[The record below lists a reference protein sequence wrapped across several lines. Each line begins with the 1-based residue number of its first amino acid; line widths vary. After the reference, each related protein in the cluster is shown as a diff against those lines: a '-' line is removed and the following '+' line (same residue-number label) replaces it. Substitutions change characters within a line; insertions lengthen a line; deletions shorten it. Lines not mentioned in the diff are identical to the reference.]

1 MKKKFITLT
10 ILILVHIGIILTV
23 CGVDGVFTKTMA
35 PQEVVRYV
43 CDGFF
48 VAGVVYI
55 CIGGLIWASAKGAF
69 DGIGYHISYT
79 MHSIFHNKRDWK
91 KKETFQEYQERRE
104 EKNKGLKVNDAIII
118 GGISIVVASIL
129 LIVYNFAF

>member
-23 CGVDGVFTKTMA
+23 CGVDGVFTETMA

-91 KKETFQEYQERRE
+91 KKETFQ
-104 EKNKGLKVNDAIII
+104 
-118 GGISIVVASIL
+118 
-129 LIVYNFAF
+129 